1 MLPHS
6 ERYPG
11 SGTDTHIAEGI
22 GRSGGNP
29 DLQGRNG
36 PAGEFGLDV
45 HTNYVISGDRPV
57 GYPGTL
63 SPLHT
68 LRVTPEFSL
77 GLTRAPEL
85 GVYLPLAT
93 LDGSGRLT

>member
-57 GYPGTL
+57 DE
-63 SPLHT
+63 
-68 LRVTPEFSL
+68 VTAL
-77 GLTRAPEL
+77 IVRAIE
-85 GVYLPLAT
+85 GVGA
-93 LDGSGRLT
+93 